1 MKKFFRSVSSILGRN
16 NFMDGKRMIQ
26 YMYERTGDSI
36 LDEITKDGI
45 DELLSVFNKFQAQV
59 REIWIELHYNK
70 NTDLT

>member
-1 MKKFFRSVSSILGRN
+1 
-16 NFMDGKRMIQ
+16 MDGKRMIQ

>member
-1 MKKFFRSVSSILGRN
+1 
-16 NFMDGKRMIQ
+16 MDGKRMIQ

-59 REIWIELHYNK
+59 REIWIELPYNK